1 MVIVLLGPPGAGKG
15 TQAKMISERYGL
27 KHISTGD
34 IFRKN
39 IADKTPLGIRAKE
52 YINNGRLV
60 PDELTISMVEETI
73 SIIDNDLGFMM
84 DGFPRTVTQA
94 DAFCNILK
102 CKGLELDHVINIDVS
117 DDELIKR
124 LSGRRICSACG
135 ASFHLIFNRPKN
147 DSLCNY
153 CNSNLIQRVDD
164 SEESVKNRLNIYKLQ
179 TQPLIDY
186 YKGKSLIRSIDGKKD
201 VDNVF
206 LDICNVLGAEKND
219 LY

>member
-84 DGFPRTVTQA
+84 DGFPRTVAQA
-94 DAFCNILK
+94 DAFFNILK

-117 DDELIKR
+117 DEELIKR

-135 ASFHLIFNRPKN
+135 ASFHLIFNPPKL

-153 CNSNLIQRVDD
+153 CNSKLIQRVDD
-164 SEESVKNRLNIYKLQ
+164 REDSVKNRLNIYKLQ
-179 TQPLIDY
+179 TQPLIEY
-186 YKGKSLIRSIDGKKD
+186 YKGKSLLRGIDGKKD
-201 VDNVF
+201 MDNVF
-206 LDICNVLGAEKND
+206 LDICDVLGAEKND